1 MFCNHVYPQM
11 QKLRES
17 LQVLKNDQG
26 KRSKEFFAKREEH
39 HANNFRELQNTSNKK
54 LEESSTKLGE
64 ANATIESLTKQ
75 LQNAKNTIVAKDDE
89 MSDLRGNLDE
99 ANQSNKNL
107 EEKIVNLK
115 TSHGKEK
122 DGYQTKIAQL
132 EKSLEFAKEKNAC
145 FDLGLK
151 MEHELGNEK
160 KGHDDNVTRLEEKLE
175 VAKGDRREYEEIYV
189 SESDKIKTGMV
200 LLAGAKEGEP
210 EDLLGAGRKV
220 LVSVHKALSDRPQS
234 KASRRRANKRK
245 RIEMGLDME
254 RGNKQHNGNIEDD
267 EVDENVE
274 GNDADGSFQLQER
287 V

>member
-1 MFCNHVYPQM
+1 M
-11 QKLRES
+11 
-17 LQVLKNDQG
+17 
-26 KRSKEFFAKREEH
+26 
-39 HANNFRELQNTSNKK
+39 
-54 LEESSTKLGE
+54 
-64 ANATIESLTKQ
+64 
-75 LQNAKNTIVAKDDE
+75 AKDDE

-99 ANQSNKNL
+99 ANQSNKDL
-107 EEKIVNLK
+107 EEKIVALN

-122 DGYQTKIAQL
+122 DGYKTKIAQL

-175 VAKGDRREYEEIYV
+175 VAKVDRREYEKIHV

-220 LVSVHKALSDRPQS
+220 LVSVHKALSDRGQS
-234 KASRRRANKRK
+234 KSSRRRANKRK
-245 RIEMGLDME
+245 RIEMELDME
-254 RGNKQHNGNIEDD
+254 RANKQHNGSNGDNELN
-267 EVDENVE
+267 ENV
-274 GNDADGSFQLQER
+274 GNNEPDRSVLLQE
-287 V
+287 

>member
-26 KRSKEFFAKREEH
+26 KRSKEFFAKRENH
-39 HANNFRELQNTSNKK
+39 HANNFRELQNTSSKK

-64 ANATIESLTKQ
+64 AHATIESLTKQ
-75 LQNAKNTIVAKDDE
+75 LQDAKNTIVAKDEE

-210 EDLLGAGRKV
+210 EDLLGAGRGV
-220 LVSVHKALSDRPQS
+220 LLSVHKAFSDRPQS
-234 KASRRRANKRK
+234 KASRRRENKRK
-245 RIEMGLDME
+245 RWEMEMA
-254 RGNKQHNGNIEDD
+254 NKQHNGSNGDD
-267 EVDENVE
+267 ELNENVE
-274 GNDADGSFQLQER
+274 NNGPDGSFLLQER
-287 V
+287 I